1 MSAKKREEEKELST
15 KLHEGIKKD
24 IHEGAR
30 RTAKGPLRRW
40 RMLERDPP
48 RVGRGEGVKTTW
60 ERGRP
65 ARTNPGTMEENPV
78 KAGLVRL
85 AREWPWMAG
94 CLQE

>member
-1 MSAKKREEEKELST
+1 MPCASFPWVYASLATWCTAPISRTILAVEALRLVKK
-15 KLHEGIKKD
+15 
-24 IHEGAR
+24 
-30 RTAKGPLRRW
+30 
-40 RMLERDPP
+40 
-48 RVGRGEGVKTTW
+48 

-65 ARTNPGTMEENPV
+65 ARPTRERGRLARTKTGTMEENPV

>member
-1 MSAKKREEEKELST
+1 
-15 KLHEGIKKD
+15 
-24 IHEGAR
+24 
-30 RTAKGPLRRW
+30 
-40 RMLERDPP
+40 MLERDPP

-65 ARTNPGTMEENPV
+65 ARTKTTRERGRPARTKTTRERGRLARTKLGTMEENPV
-78 KAGLVRL
+78 KAGSVRL